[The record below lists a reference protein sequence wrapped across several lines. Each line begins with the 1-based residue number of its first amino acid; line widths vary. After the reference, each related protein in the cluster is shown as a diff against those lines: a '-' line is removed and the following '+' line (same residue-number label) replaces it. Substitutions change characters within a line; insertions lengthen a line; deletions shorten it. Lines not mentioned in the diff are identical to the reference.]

1 MTTQARTIK
10 ILLLNTIIQLS
21 ILVAGQGHLS
31 SRLPMHVDFN
41 GQITTT
47 IANQAHPFLHSAALL
62 VMFALVAIF
71 LILTSTAIQS
81 RFNTMLLNI
90 NALISRLCQL
100 TAVFITIM
108 AWIFLAI
115 MLSGHVQLWLMLTN
129 YLYVL
134 GLIIIVGSWLYHL
147 MQINHSSK

>member
-1 MTTQARTIK
+1 MEQVRTIK
-10 ILLLNTIIQLS
+10 IIILNTIIQLS
-21 ILVAGQGHLS
+21 ILVAGQAHLS

-47 IANQAHPFLHSAALL
+47 IANQTHPFLHSAALL
-62 VMFALVAIF
+62 VMFALIAIF
-71 LILTSTAIQS
+71 LILTSTVIQS
-81 RFNTMLLNI
+81 RFNATLLNI

-108 AWIFLAI
+108 AWLFLAT

-129 YLYVL
+129 YLYTL
-134 GLIIIVGSWLYHL
+134 GLLIVVGQWLYQL